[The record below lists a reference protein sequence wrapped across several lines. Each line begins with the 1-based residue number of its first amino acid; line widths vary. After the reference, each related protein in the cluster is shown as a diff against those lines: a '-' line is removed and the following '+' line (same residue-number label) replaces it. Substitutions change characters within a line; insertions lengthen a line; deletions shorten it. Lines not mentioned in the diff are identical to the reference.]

1 MKWTRLTR
9 AIRLIHCTVQA
20 ELLCLRIDN
29 ICVTFEDVYKL
40 SASYLKL
47 LTMFRVADK
56 CSPKSS
62 PKPAAGRHHRK
73 RLISNF
79 HLYETF
85 SFRSASGYIGH
96 HLVITHQISPQTY
109 LLSTKK
115 TPAVPEIATSEH
127 QRRCNSPKRDIEQR
141 LTCNS
146 RATDL

>member
-9 AIRLIHCTVQA
+9 AIRLIHRTVQA
-20 ELLCLRIDN
+20 ELSCLRIHN

-96 HLVITHQISPQTY
+96 HLVITHQISPQTIPR
-109 LLSTKK
+109 STRAGVIRLTTCSVQRK
-115 TPAVPEIATSEH
+115 H
-127 QRRCNSPKRDIEQR
+127 QRSLR
-141 LTCNS
+141 S
-146 RATDL
+146 RPVSTSVVAIRQKEI